1 MAVVPPTPHRAVT
14 VTTSLD
20 GAQRAAVNDLASAA
34 QAVDG
39 GEPLAEDARLAVD
52 GVAHPGV
59 QVSHL
64 LADGA
69 PDPVS
74 TGAPGASTPLG
85 YAQVR
90 RAAGDDGSDEVTVE
104 LLVAP
109 DARRTG
115 VGTALARAVAD
126 VVQRPGAGP
135 GGGAVAAG
143 RTGRH
148 GSLTAWSH
156 GDHPGAA
163 ALAHHH
169 DLVRQRELWRMER
182 DLDGDDDLPPLV
194 LPDGVALRAFEPDRD
209 EAGWLALNAAAF
221 ADHPEQGAWGPA
233 DLAARTSAPW
243 FDPGDLL
250 LLVDADDP
258 GRLLASHWT
267 RVDGGTGGA
276 GATGEVYVVAVSPA
290 EQGRG
295 LGGAV
300 VLAGLHHLAR
310 RGLARVDLYVDGSDA
325 RARHVYERLGFAR
338 ASTDVAWGRRW

>member
-1 MAVVPPTPHRAVT
+1 MPLIPDHAVT
-14 VTTSLD
+14 VTTSPD
-20 GAQRAAVNDLASAA
+20 GAQRAAVHDLVASSR
-34 QAVDG
+34 AVDG

-59 QVSHL
+59 EVRHL
-64 LADGA
+64 LADGVTDSGSTEDASGRPARA
-69 PDPVS
+69 PLV
-74 TGAPGASTPLG
+74 G

-90 RAAGDDGSDEVTVE
+90 RTAGDDGSDEVTVE

-126 VVQRPGAGP
+126 
-135 GGGAVAAG
+135 AVAAAPAPVG
-143 RTGRH
+143 

-163 ALAHHH
+163 ALARHHG
-169 DLVRQRELWRMER
+169 LARERELWRMER
-182 DLDGDDDLPPLV
+182 DLDGADGLPPLV
-194 LPDGVALRAFEPDRD
+194 LPDGVALRAFEPGRD

-221 ADHPEQGAWGPA
+221 AHHPEQGAWGA
-233 DLAARTSAPW
+233 DDLAARTSAPW
-243 FDPGDLL
+243 FDPAGLL
-250 LLVDADDP
+250 LLVDAADP
-258 GRLLASHWT
+258 DRLLASHWT
-267 RVDGGTGGA
+267 KVEDA
-276 GATGEVYVVAVSPA
+276 VGEVYVVAVSPA

-310 RGLARVDLYVDGSDA
+310 RGVARVDLYVDGGDA
-325 RARHVYERLGFAR
+325 RARHVYEGLGFAR

>member
-1 MAVVPPTPHRAVT
+1 MPITPERPAVT
-14 VTTSLD
+14 ATTALD
-20 GAQRAAVNDLASAA
+20 GAQRAAVRDLVATSR
-34 QAVDG
+34 AVDG

-59 QVSHL
+59 AVRHL
-64 LADGA
+64 LADSA

-74 TGAPGASTPLG
+74 TKAPGAVPPVG

-90 RAAGDDGSDEVTVE
+90 RAAGDDGSEEVTVE

-115 VGTALARAVAD
+115 VGIALARAVAD
-126 VVQRPGAGP
+126 
-135 GGGAVAAG
+135 AVAAAAAPVS
-143 RTGRH
+143 

-163 ALAHHH
+163 ALAAHHG
-169 DLVRQRELWRMER
+169 LARERDLWRMER
-182 DLDGDDDLPPLV
+182 DLDGEADLPPLE
-194 LPDGVALRAFEPDRD
+194 LPAGVALRAFEPGRD
-209 EAGWLALNAAAF
+209 EAAWLALNAAAF
-221 ADHPEQGAWGPA
+221 ADHPEQGAWGRE

-243 FDPGDLL
+243 FDPAGLL
-250 LLVDADDP
+250 LLVDAAEPD
-258 GRLLASHWT
+258 RLLASHWT
-267 RVDGGTGGA
+267 KVEDPADGAVGA
-276 GATGEVYVVAVSPA
+276 GEVYVVAVSPA